1 MNNQGRLP
9 YSDERLAK
17 LMGLEPCE
25 LTFLSMRDEVKKIVR
40 DYNLFLNS
48 DDAIRELSK
57 IRDRYRSDE
66 MVCDAITNLITCIK
80 LR

>member
-25 LTFLSMRDEVKKIVR
+25 LTFLSVRDEVKK
-40 DYNLFLNS
+40 L
-48 DDAIRELSK
+48 
-57 IRDRYRSDE
+57 
-66 MVCDAITNLITCIK
+66 
-80 LR
+80 